1 MKAMFV
7 SFGAIVAAVLAAS
20 TADAQNF
27 GRCVPQAPD
36 CCGPGYYA
44 PNWFGVNYGPNYNLY
59 PGYSPYN
66 GPVGFPSFNARGGA
80 QGGFGPGGA
89 GGSGGSGAAPPL
101 SFPTHPYARSPR
113 DFFMVDDESSR
124 APVPSGYGFSAPL
137 APQPYLAPS
146 PAPLTPAPA
155 LVPAPVPAP
164 VPR

>member
-7 SFGAIVAAVLAAS
+7 SFGAALVAVLAVS

-36 CCGPGYYA
+36 CYGPSYYA
-44 PNWFGVNYGPNYNLY
+44 PNWYGLYYGPNYDLY

-66 GPVGFPSFNARGGA
+66 GPVGFPSFNARGGF
-80 QGGFGPGGA
+80 GGFGGAGA
-89 GGSGGSGAAPPL
+89 GGAGAAPPL
-101 SFPTHPYARSPR
+101 SFPTHPFARSPR

-124 APVPSGYGFSAPL
+124 PPVPSGYGFSAPL
-137 APQPYLAPS
+137 APAPY
-146 PAPLTPAPA
+146 PAAGPVRLTPAPA
-155 LVPAPVPAP
+155 PVPPTVTLP